1 MSDPINF
8 IHELMI
14 LNNCDSTLDQD
25 IFTDSRLQERFLR
38 YYRDVDSFLL
48 PQCNTRTKHHTNRL
62 SHCYSLS
69 EDMET
74 QTVKIGVILI
84 LWLVLMSRLL
94 ICFISTFEQ
103 RLCDLGL
110 LSSSSD
116 NDVKISLYNRCYKQ
130 QCLIKPHPKLTAL
143 WLP

>member
-1 MSDPINF
+1 MSGPINI

-14 LNNCDSTLDQD
+14 LNDFDSTLEQD
-25 IFTDSRLQERFLR
+25 IFTDSRLRETFLR
-38 YYRDVDSFLL
+38 YYRDFDSFLL
-48 PQCNTRTKHHTNRL
+48 PQCNTHTKHHTNRR
-62 SHCYSLS
+62 SHRYSLS

-74 QTVKIGVILI
+74 QIVKVGVILI

-110 LSSSSD
+110 LPSSND

-130 QCLIKPHPKLTAL
+130 QRLIKPHPKLTAL